1 MVGDTNMDEV
11 MSNINFGKAD
21 PKANKA
27 ATGGTTAAA
36 AGTPA
41 TPAATPAKKGK

>member
-27 ATGGTTAAA
+27 ATGGTTPA